1 MSPAV
6 RALRGATT
14 LDLDDA
20 DHLRERVHALL
31 DELFAR
37 NDLTNDDV
45 ISILITATPD
55 IHSEYPA
62 TVARSWGLPD
72 VPLIGAQEMDKPGG
86 LPRCV
91 RLLAH
96 VHSERSKA
104 EMRHV
109 YLEGAKVLRNDLAD

>member
-86 LPRCV
+86 LPWCV

>member
-1 MSPAV
+1 VSPAV

>member
-1 MSPAV
+1 VSPAV

-96 VHSERSKA
+96 VQTERSKA

>member
-1 MSPAV
+1 VSPAV

-109 YLEGAKVLRNDLAD
+109 YLEGARVLRNDLVD

>member
-72 VPLIGAQEMDKPGG
+72 VPLIGALEMDKPGG
-86 LPRCV
+86 LPRCI

-109 YLEGAKVLRNDLAD
+109 YLEGAKVLRHDLAD

>member
-37 NDLTNDDV
+37 NELTNDDV

-62 TVARSWGLPD
+62 TVARSWGLAD

-86 LPRCV
+86 LPLCV
-91 RLLAH
+91 RLMAH

-109 YLEGAKVLRNDLAD
+109 YLEGAKALRNDLAD

>member
-96 VHSERSKA
+96 VHSGRSKA

>member
-1 MSPAV
+1 V

-37 NDLTNDDV
+37 NDLTNDSI

-62 TVARSWGLPD
+62 TAARSWGLPD
-72 VPLIGAQEMDKPGG
+72 VPLMGAQEMDKPGG
-86 LPRCV
+86 LALCV

-96 VHSERSKA
+96 VHSERSKG

>member
-72 VPLIGAQEMDKPGG
+72 VPLIGAQEIEKPGG

>member
-45 ISILITATPD
+45 ISIIITATPD

-96 VHSERSKA
+96 VQGRDA
-104 EMRHV
+104 PR
-109 YLEGAKVLRNDLAD
+109 LPRGREGPSQ

>member
-37 NDLTNDDV
+37 NDLRNDDV
-45 ISILITATPD
+45 ISILITATSD

-62 TVARSWGLPD
+62 TAARSWGLPD
-72 VPLIGAQEMDKPGG
+72 VPLIGALEMDKPGG
-86 LPRCV
+86 VPRCV

>member
-45 ISILITATPD
+45 ISIIITATPD